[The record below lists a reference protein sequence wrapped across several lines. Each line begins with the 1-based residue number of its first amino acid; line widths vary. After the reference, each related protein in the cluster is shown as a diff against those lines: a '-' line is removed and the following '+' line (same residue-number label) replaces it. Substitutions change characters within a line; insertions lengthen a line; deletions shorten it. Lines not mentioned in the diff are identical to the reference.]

1 MKRSTLMWIA
11 LGIAVV
17 IVVGAYAAISMNQSH
32 SNSIGVVNIG
42 YFANINHAPAIL
54 GISSGTF
61 QDALG
66 PSTTIKTTL
75 FTSGT
80 PEMTAL
86 VAGQID
92 IAFVGPDPAVNA
104 YIQGGDSGLQI
115 VAGVASGGAVFVVQG
130 NSGIT
135 PGDAKE
141 LAGTTLAA
149 PGVGN
154 TQDIA
159 LRYYLKENGLNAG
172 PGGNVTV
179 EDTPNSNIVA
189 LFAKGSIT
197 GAWVPEPYG
206 EVLIQQYGGKLF
218 LDESSL
224 WPNGAFST
232 TELVVRT
239 AFLQA
244 HPDVVKE
251 IVSGVVT
258 EISWINAHPSQALT
272 DLNSS
277 IFALTNQ
284 GYSSSILSAALARM
298 TFTYD
303 PLETSVA
310 AQAQHAYA
318 VGDLQQDPTLTVLSG
333 VYNLSMLNEVLTSQ
347 GLPTVVS

>member
-1 MKRSTLMWIA
+1 MIWIA
-11 LGIAVV
+11 LAVV
-17 IVVGAYAAISMNQSH
+17 VIIIVGAYAAISMNQSH
-32 SNSIGVVNIG
+32 NNSIGVVNIG

-61 QDALG
+61 RNALG
-66 PSTTIKTTL
+66 SSTTIKTTL

-115 VAGVASGGAVFVVQG
+115 IAGVASGGAVFVVQG

-141 LAGTTLAA
+141 LVGTTLAA

-206 EVLIQQYGGKLF
+206 EVLMQQYGGKLF

-224 WPNGAFST
+224 WPGGSFST

-244 HPDVVKE
+244 HPDVVKD
-251 IVSGVVT
+251 IVSGLVT
-258 EISWINAHPSQALT
+258 EISWINAHPSQTLT

-277 IFALTNQ
+277 VYALTNQ
-284 GYSSSILSAALARM
+284 GYSSSILSASLSRM
-298 TFTYD
+298 TFSYD

-310 AQAQHAYA
+310 VQAQHAYA
-318 VGDLQQDPTLTVLSG
+318 VGDLQQDPTSTLLSG
-333 VYNLSMLNEVLTSQ
+333 IYNLTILNEVLTSQ
-347 GLPTVVS
+347 GLATVTS